1 MMLIEYDN
9 GYMNLNLDAFFPTN
23 SARIRKL
30 IKQFFRIGWEDT
42 SYYFDECIAHIE
54 KRIPRHDKNMK
65 QLITAIVSLRTEKS
79 EVEECIKTKKKS
91 NGVLLTREE
100 LKEYKSMKKEL
111 SELLKDLSKEANKML
126 KDSKKL
132 KENLELLEKLYE

>member
-1 MMLIEYDN
+1 MLIKYDN

-54 KRIPRHDKNMK
+54 KRIPCYDEDSK
-65 QLITAIVSLRTEKS
+65 QLVAAVVSTRTEKS
-79 EVEECIKTKKKS
+79 ELEKCIKTKKKS
-91 NGVLLTREE
+91 NGVPLTREE
-100 LKEYKSMKKEL
+100 LKE
-111 SELLKDLSKEANKML
+111 
-126 KDSKKL
+126 
-132 KENLELLEKLYE
+132 

>member
-1 MMLIEYDN
+1 MLIKYDN

-30 IKQFFRIGWEDT
+30 IKQFFRIGWKDT

-65 QLITAIVSLRTEKS
+65 QLITAIVSLRTEKA
-79 EVEECIKTKKKS
+79 EVEECIRSKKKA
-91 NGVLLTREE
+91 NGVRLTKSEM
-100 LKEYKSMKKEL
+100 KEYRARKKEL
-111 SELLKDLSKEANKML
+111 AELLKDLSKDSKQML